1 MQMSDNAHVFVF
13 LYLQKSWR
21 SQSQQQ
27 PDDANGQRAQPAP
40 VQLRAN
46 YSRGRNGQVQ
56 QFISN
61 YLLTLLVYLE
71 SRYYQLIAI

>member
-1 MQMSDNAHVFVF
+1 MQMSDNGHVFVF

-27 PDDANGQRAQPAP
+27 PDDANGQRAQQPAP

-46 YSRGRNGQVQ
+46 YSRGRNGQVR
-56 QFISN
+56 QFTSN
-61 YLLTLLVYLE
+61 YLLTLLVYLDTI
-71 SRYYQLIAI
+71 SS